1 MVHDLKV
8 IPRNGPSQSD
18 MIQEIQARLWEV
30 FEDERYTGLSI
41 SSAIGLLEI
50 IKMDLWERMSKN
62 DA

>member
-1 MVHDLKV
+1 
-8 IPRNGPSQSD
+8 

-30 FEDERYTGLSI
+30 FEDERYAGLSI